1 MSFDDKLQFTREMAG
16 VFNRRCGH
24 VPAPVISSEIHALWR
39 KHSGNEDPYLDEK
52 KHSNDMA
59 LGMYDELKEK
69 VRTSADPVDT
79 ALRLAIAGNIIDY
92 GASYPF
98 DFHATIDRVLTTRFA
113 IDHSMQLRHSLAKAK
128 TILYLGDNSG
138 EIVMDK
144 LFIETVGMQN
154 VVFAVRGA
162 PVINDVTID
171 DARYVGMNKITRVIP
186 NGFDAPSTILE
197 YCSPEFR
204 EAFEHADLVISKG
217 QGNFEGL
224 NEITGKEMYF
234 LLMAKCKVV
243 AEALRVPQGSFII
256 KNSKQNEVS
265 HTSGIDNIQ

>member
-1 MSFDDKLQFTREMAG
+1 MSFNDKLLFTREMSG
-16 VFNRRCGH
+16 VFTRRCGD

-39 KHSGNEDPYLDEK
+39 KHSGNEDPYLEEK
-52 KHSNDMA
+52 KHSNDIA
-59 LGMYDELKEK
+59 LGLYDELKEK
-69 VRTSADPVDT
+69 VRMSADPVDT

-98 DFHATIDRVLTTRFA
+98 DFHATIDRVMSSHFA
-113 IDHSMQLRHSLAKAK
+113 IDHSKQLREVIAKSK

-144 LFIETVGMQN
+144 LFIETLGLRN

-162 PVINDVTID
+162 PVINDVTMD
-171 DARYVGMNKITRVIP
+171 DARYVGIDKITRVIT

-204 EAFEHADLVISKG
+204 DVFEYADLVISKG

-224 NEITGKEMYF
+224 NDKTDKNIFF

-243 AEALRVPQGSFII
+243 AETLNVSQGSFVI
-256 KNSKQNEVS
+256 KNSMIK
-265 HTSGIDNIQ
+265 